1 MKYKFNLLVFI
12 ITTYFVLP
20 TNVLALSIDN
30 QFKGFNGNYLQLGY
44 STSNYKHTDKIT
56 NISGSVDLDNNYS
69 ISGGYSYLTGDW
81 NDPGEYETQTVK
93 KISIGV
99 GKYFPLNS
107 TTDITS
113 SLMYKD
119 WDITGTSASTTTN
132 YITNRKPFD
141 LSLYNASIGIR
152 TLTAAD
158 IELSLQ
164 NTWSRLKSSENFK
177 LNYYTPSVGV
187 RNISDSGLELGL
199 KYTWFKGDIAINQIG
214 FELLQH
220 INESIAI
227 GGRFLSQN
235 GSNADL
241 NERGIFVRRYF

>member
-1 MKYKFNLLVFI
+1 MKYKCNLLVF
-12 ITTYFVLP
+12 ITTYFVLS
-20 TNVLALSIDN
+20 TSVLALSIDN
-30 QFKGFNGNYLQLGY
+30 QFKGFNGNYLQFGY

-69 ISGGYSYLTGDW
+69 ISGGYSYSTGDW

-93 KISIGV
+93 RVSIGV
-99 GKYFPLNS
+99 GKYFSLNS
-107 TTDITS
+107 NTDIIS
-113 SLMYKD
+113 ALMYED
-119 WDITGTSASTTTN
+119 FDMDGTTTSTTTN
-132 YITNRKPFD
+132 AITTRIPYD
-141 LSLYNASIGIR
+141 LRIYNASIGIR
-152 TLTAAD
+152 TLTAAN

-164 NTWSRLKSSENFK
+164 NTWSRLKSSNNTK
-177 LNYYTPSVGV
+177 LNFHTPSVGA

-241 NERGIFVRRYF
+241 SERGIFVRSYF